1 LNALDQDIFAMMTK
15 AVDRAERDGVALVIG
30 NDAPDAFCAGA
41 NLFGLMVALGQG
53 NMQGDRPDG
62 GRLPERLPA
71 HALRARPVVA
81 APFGLALGGGAEVV
95 LGCQVV
101 RAAAELYVG
110 CVEVGVGL
118 IPAGGGCM
126 EMAARASAR
135 AATIRNSTCCR

>member
-1 LNALDQDIFAMMTK
+1 
-15 AVDRAERDGVALVIG
+15 
-30 NDAPDAFCAGA
+30 
-41 NLFGLMVALGQG
+41 MVALGQE
-53 NMQGDRPDG
+53 NMQAIDEHG

-71 HALRARPVVA
+71 HRYARVPVVG

-95 LGCQVV
+95 LGCQTV

-126 EMAARASAR
+126 ELAARASAR
-135 AATIRNSTCCR
+135 ATDDPHFDLLSLVRVPF